1 METDIYIKALDG
13 SGEIQVPWLPN
24 SFDFSVNGARMAS
37 YDILDAGEI
46 RVPNGR
52 NLRSFSWSSIFPG
65 EGHKDLPFLRG
76 SWQDPRTY
84 QGILS
89 RWLQN
94 GTPLRLLMTG
104 TPINHDVYLDDY
116 SVQYAGGYG
125 DYSYSVS
132 FIEKRDLT
140 ITGSKPTATTT
151 TASKSKASTPA
162 KAAAKTYTIKSGDT
176 LWGIAQKQLG
186 SGAKYSQIYS
196 LNKTIIDET
205 AKKHG
210 KKSSDGGHWIYPG
223 TTIKLP

>member
-24 SFDFSVNGARMAS
+24 SFSFSVNGARMAS

-52 NLRSFSWSSIFPG
+52 NLRSFAWSSIFPG
-65 EGHKDLPFLRG
+65 EGHSNLPFLRG
-76 SWQDPRTY
+76 DWVDPRTY

-89 RWLQN
+89 RWYQN

-104 TPINHDVYLDDY
+104 TPINHDVYLEDY
-116 SVQYAGGYG
+116 SVEYAGGYG

-140 ITGSKPTATTT
+140 IKGSTPDATTASTT
-151 TASKSKASTPA
+151 TASKPATST
-162 KAAAKTYTIKSGDT
+162 AKTYKIKSGDT
-176 LWGIAQKQLG
+176 LWGIAQKELG
-186 SGAKYSQIYS
+186 SGSKYSIIYS
-196 LNKTIIDET
+196 LNKTIIEET
-205 AKKHG
+205 AKKRG
-210 KKSSDGGHWIYPG
+210 KGSSDGGKWIYPG
-223 TTIKLP
+223 TIIKLP